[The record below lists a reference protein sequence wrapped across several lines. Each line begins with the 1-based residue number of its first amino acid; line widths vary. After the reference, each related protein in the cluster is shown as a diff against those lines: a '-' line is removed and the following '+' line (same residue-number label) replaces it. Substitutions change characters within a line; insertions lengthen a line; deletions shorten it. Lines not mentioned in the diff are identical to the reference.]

1 MTRKLLIAGLIVFL
15 VLLFAAVTLPARIAW
30 QLVQHRVPNVQLVGL
45 HGTFW
50 AGNADTLLV
59 ANQALGKLAWQI
71 PYSSVL
77 RFAPRAQLKLDGA
90 TVQLDGVAQRSGSN
104 WVMSAL
110 TASADASWLAP
121 ALGIPAVIP
130 TGKLAVNFSELR
142 LDQRGVPKHARGNVQ
157 WLGAGVTG
165 LAQADFGSFDVTI
178 KSDASDA
185 ITGSIGA
192 IGSGPLDISGG
203 FVLQGESYSAQ
214 ITLRQQIA
222 NPNIERAL
230 ALIGEPIVGSPGARL
245 LKIRG
250 VLIVP
255 K

>member
-1 MTRKLLIAGLIVFL
+1 MTRKLIIAGLIGFL
-15 VLLFAAVTLPARIAW
+15 VLLFALLTLPARIAW
-30 QLVQHRVPNVQLVGL
+30 QLVQREVPNMQLVGL

-50 AGNADTLLV
+50 AGNADALMV
-59 ANQALGKLAWQI
+59 ANKPLGKLTWRI
-71 PYSSVL
+71 PYSSMF

-130 TGKLAVNFSELR
+130 TGKLAVNFSELAF
-142 LDQRGVPKHARGNVQ
+142 DQRGLPRHAQGNVQ

-165 LAQADFGSFDVTI
+165 LAQADFGNFDVTI
-178 KSDASDA
+178 KNDATGT
-185 ITGSIGA
+185 ITGSISA
-192 IGSGPLDISGG
+192 IGSPALDISGG

-250 VLIVP
+250 VLVVP